1 MTIPVK
7 MLAFCAV
14 MSAVSGA
21 QAETYA
27 PRVVGSVDAAGRSA
41 PVTTACGRTH
51 QSGVSDCTHDR
62 RQSRTRNA
70 KIFEA
75 FWGEDGSET
84 DHAAIESGNAQF
96 HDGYR
101 SEMIIVRPATVEER
115 EYLNAKIDA
124 TCDAKASVE
133 APAVKHET
141 KASRYGSN
149 ASESASEHNIMRSN
163 GPIEIPRTDR
173 QQTATGH
180 KVISSDGHITD
191 RSVYLALS
199 AHRRNPSQRRNTR
212 CPRW

>member
-1 MTIPVK
+1 MTMTVK
-7 MLAFCAV
+7 ALAFCAI

-21 QAETYA
+21 QAQTSA
-27 PRVVGSVDAAGRSA
+27 PRVVGKVDAAARSA
-41 PVTTACGRTH
+41 PVTSTCGRTH

-62 RQSRTRNA
+62 RLSRTRNA

-75 FWGEDGSET
+75 FWGEDGSEA
-84 DHAAIESGNAQF
+84 DHAAIETGNAQF

-101 SEMIIVRPATVEER
+101 SEMVIVRPATVEER
-115 EYLNAKIDA
+115 EYLNAQIDA
-124 TCDAKASVE
+124 TCDAKAE
-133 APAVKHET
+133 A
-141 KASRYGSN
+141 
-149 ASESASEHNIMRSN
+149 SASEHNIMRSN

-173 QQTATGH
+173 TQAGGGH

>member
-1 MTIPVK
+1 MTVK
-7 MLAFCAV
+7 ALALCAI

-21 QAETYA
+21 QAQTYA
-27 PRVVGSVDAAGRSA
+27 PRVVGKVDAAARSA
-41 PVTTACGRTH
+41 PVTSTCGRTH

-62 RQSRTRNA
+62 RLSRTRNA

-84 DHAAIESGNAQF
+84 DHALIASGNAQF

-101 SEMIIVRPATVEER
+101 SEMVIVRPATPEEL
-115 EYLNAKIDA
+115 ELLNAQGSA
-124 TCDAKASVE
+124 TCDAKAAVE

-141 KASRYGSN
+141 KASRYGS
-149 ASESASEHNIMRSN
+149 SATETAAEHNIMRSN

-173 QQTATGH
+173 MQAGGGH

-199 AHRRNPSQRRNTR
+199 AHRKRPSQRRNTK
-212 CPRW
+212 CWE

>member
-7 MLAFCAV
+7 LLAFCAI
-14 MSAVSGA
+14 MSAVPGA
-21 QAETYA
+21 QAQTSA
-27 PRVVGSVDAAGRSA
+27 PRVVGKVDAAARSA
-41 PVTTACGRTH
+41 PVTSTCGRTH

-101 SEMIIVRPATVEER
+101 SEMVIVRPATVEER
-115 EYLNAKIDA
+115 EYLNAQIDA
-124 TCDAKASVE
+124 KCDAKAE
-133 APAVKHET
+133 A
-141 KASRYGSN
+141 
-149 ASESASEHNIMRSN
+149 SAAEHNIMRST

-173 QQTATGH
+173 KQAGSGH

-191 RSVYLALS
+191 RSVFLALA
-199 AHRRNPSQRRNTR
+199 AHRKNPSHRRNTR